1 MYKKLLHYL
10 SITYRRPKL
19 AALCGLLVTALF
31 ASAIPFIQF
40 DNDIKNFLALDHP
53 HRVSNDRLNEV
64 FGSSEMILIGIES
77 DNAYSKETVEY
88 IRWLQGEIEKL
99 NWGYPAK
106 SISGELNISTDEAN
120 MLIDAVNRYEIQGK
134 DALKTLLTNPEQMTN
149 ELFWD
154 ADFSEKIARKMKRT
168 PVERLL
174 QLYKFPVDEIKSVN
188 NTDFIRG
195 EGDKFVV
202 EKLIEPENADNASLQ
217 RMKERVKSW
226 SLYDRLL
233 YSADDRLTVLSV
245 QMNPVDI
252 NLRKQFNIEIEK
264 IIKASPKGNLDVY
277 MAGEP
282 VVTDRVS
289 SSMGDDLKRLLPFVM
304 LVMLI
309 ILYIIFRHYEGVV
322 FPMIAMIFSVIW
334 TLGTM
339 SILGIP
345 MSMVSISIPTVLTA
359 VASAYGI
366 HFMTHYFMSPESG
379 RYESCADSMKVSGLA
394 IVMAALTTA
403 AGFGSLATS
412 DMTHIK
418 NYGII
423 TAIGVFYSLVITVTL
438 IPVFLL
444 LRKNRKPDLAFV
456 KKEGDSR
463 DVSSRF
469 LFFIESKLG
478 GHPGKVLV
486 AGVIIVVISL
496 AGMLSVKVS
505 MNTMDFFQEGSEIKN
520 ADEKLNAKL
529 SGTQLLNINIES
541 SDGSAVITPEVLSKV
556 ESFQKELESKYNL
569 VGKTVSVNDFLKK
582 MNQEM
587 HGGDAVFYKLP
598 ETTQMAKEYLL
609 LYSGD
614 IDNMISKEMDKIRIH
629 LSIRRGSMS
638 DLAEIRG
645 FALEYFGDDFRKSN
659 NVTVNA
665 GGFLDLMIEANILV
679 FKGQISSLALSLVVV
694 SILMYIIFRN
704 IKLTLISLIPLLIG
718 IAMNFGLMGFL
729 NIPLNAATALV
740 ASISIGMGIDYSIH
754 FITQYRNSMEELND
768 VDKAV
773 RKTYE
778 GTGRAI
784 LSNAASV
791 MAGFLVLLFSE
802 FPVIAQC
809 GGLIAFTVTVTGF
822 AAIIVIPAAM
832 RVFNRPASAGKQKVA

>member
-1 MYKKLLHYL
+1 MFKKILHHL
-10 SITYRRPKL
+10 FILYRRPKL

-53 HRVSNDRLNEV
+53 HRISNDRLNEV

-134 DALKTLLTNPEQMTN
+134 DALKILLTNPEQMTN

-154 ADFSEKIARKMKRT
+154 AEFSKKIARKMKRT
-168 PVERLL
+168 PVDRLL

-202 EKLIEPENADNASLQ
+202 EKLIDPENADEVSLGA
-217 RMKERVKSW
+217 MKAKVKSW

-252 NLRKQFNIEIEK
+252 NLRKQFNIEVEK
-264 IIKASPKGNLDVY
+264 ILKNSPRGKLDVY

-289 SSMGDDLKRLLPFVM
+289 SSMGDDLKRLLPFVL

-309 ILYIIFRHYEGVV
+309 ILYLIFRHYEGVV
-322 FPMIAMIFSVIW
+322 FPMVAMIFSVIW
-334 TLGTM
+334 TLGSM

-366 HFMTHYFMSPESG
+366 HFMTHYFMSPENG
-379 RYESCADSMKVSGLA
+379 RYESCVDSMKVSGLA
-394 IVMAALTTA
+394 IIMAALTTVV
-403 AGFGSLATS
+403 GFGSLATS

-423 TAIGVFYSLVITVTL
+423 TALGVFYSLIITVTL
-438 IPVFLL
+438 IPAFLL
-444 LRKNRKPDLAFV
+444 LRKNRKPDLPFV
-456 KKEGDSR
+456 KKEGSSMDF
-463 DVSSRF
+463 SSRF
-469 LFFIESKLG
+469 LLFIESKLG
-478 GHPGKVLV
+478 AHPGKVLIT
-486 AGVIIVVISL
+486 GLIIVGVSL

-541 SDGSAVITPEVLSKV
+541 SDGSAVITPEVLGKV
-556 ESFQKELESKYNL
+556 ETFQREIEAKYGL
-569 VGKTVSVNDFLKK
+569 IGKTVSVNDFLKK

-587 HGGDAVFYKLP
+587 HGGDAGYYKLP
-598 ETTQMAKEYLL
+598 ESTQMAKEYLL

-629 LSIRRGSMS
+629 LSIKRGSMS

-645 FALEYFGDDFRKSN
+645 FALQSFGDDFRKSN

-679 FKGQISSLALSLVVV
+679 FKGQISSLIMSLVIV
-694 SILMYIIFRN
+694 SLLMYLIFRN
-704 IKLTLISLIPLLIG
+704 IRLTLISLIPLLIG

-754 FITQYRNSMEELND
+754 FITQYRNSMEEFND

-832 RVFNRPASAGKQKVA
+832 RVFNRPAAGETERPA

>member
-1 MYKKLLHYL
+1 MFKKILHYL
-10 SITYRRPKL
+10 FAAYRRPKL
-19 AALCGLLVTALF
+19 LALGGVIVTALF

-64 FGSSEMILIGIES
+64 FGSSEIILIGIES
-77 DNAYSKETVEY
+77 DNAYSRETLEY

-106 SISGELNISTDEAN
+106 SISGELKISTDEAN

-134 DALKTLLTNPEQMTN
+134 DALKSLFTNPEQMTN

-154 ADFSEKIARKMKRT
+154 VEFSKKIARKMKRT
-168 PVERLL
+168 SVDRLM

-195 EGDKFVV
+195 EGDRFVV
-202 EKLIEPENADNASLQ
+202 EKLIDAENPDNASLIAL
-217 RMKERVKSW
+217 KSKVKSW

-252 NLRKQFNIEIEK
+252 NLRKEFNIEVEK
-264 IIKASPKGNLDVY
+264 IIKAGPRGNLDVY

-289 SSMGDDLKRLLPFVM
+289 SSMGDDLKRLLPFVL

-309 ILYIIFRHYEGVV
+309 ILYMIFRHYEGVI

-339 SILGIP
+339 SIFGIP

-366 HFMTHYFMSPESG
+366 HFMTHYFMSGESG
-379 RYESCADSMKVSGLA
+379 RNESCVDSMKVSGLA
-394 IVMAALTTA
+394 IVMAALTTVV
-403 AGFGSLATS
+403 GFGSLATS
-412 DMTHIK
+412 DMTHIR

-423 TAIGVFYSLVITVTL
+423 TAVGVFYSLVITVTL
-438 IPVFLL
+438 IPAFLL
-444 LRKNRKPDLAFV
+444 LKKNSKPDLPFV
-456 KKEGDSR
+456 RKEAGSR
-463 DVSSRF
+463 DFSSRF

-478 GHPGKVLV
+478 GHPGKVLI

-496 AGMLSVKVS
+496 AGMLTVNVS

-541 SDGSAVITPEVLSKV
+541 VDGSEVVTPEILGKV
-556 ESFQKELESKYNL
+556 ENFQREIEAKYKL
-569 VGKTVSVNDFLKK
+569 IGKTVSVNDFLKK

-587 HGGDAVFYKLP
+587 HGGDTAYYRLP

-614 IDNMISKEMDKIRIH
+614 IDNMISKDMSKIRIH
-629 LSIRRGSMS
+629 LTMKRGSMS

-645 FALEYFGDDFRKSN
+645 FALKSFDDDFRKSS
-659 NVTVNA
+659 NVTVTPA
-665 GGFLDLMIEANILV
+665 GFLDMMIEANILV
-679 FKGQISSLALSLVVV
+679 FKGQISSLIMSLVVV

-718 IAMNFGLMGFL
+718 IALNFGLMGFL

-740 ASISIGMGIDYSIH
+740 ASVSIGMGIDYSIH
-754 FITQYRNSMEELND
+754 FITQYRNAMEELND

-773 RKTYE
+773 QKTYE

-832 RVFNRPASAGKQKVA
+832 RVFNRPAAGEIKKVA

>member
-1 MYKKLLHYL
+1 MYKKLLNYL
-10 SITYRRPKL
+10 TIIYKKPKL
-19 AALCGLLVTALF
+19 VALCGVLITALF

-53 HRVSNDRLNEV
+53 HRISNDRLNEV

-88 IRWLQGEIEKL
+88 IRWLQSEIEKL

-106 SISGELNISTDEAN
+106 SISGELKISTDEAN
-120 MLIDAVNRYEIQGK
+120 MLVDAVNRYEIQGK
-134 DALKTLLTNPEQMTN
+134 DALKALLTNPEQMTN

-154 ADFSEKIARKMKRT
+154 AEFSKKIARKMKRT
-168 PVERLL
+168 SVDRLL
-174 QLYKFPVDEIKSVN
+174 QLYRFPVDEIKSVN

-202 EKLIEPENADNASLQ
+202 EKLIDPEKADDASLAA
-217 RMKERVKSW
+217 MKDKVKSW
-226 SLYDRLL
+226 PLYDRLL

-252 NLRKQFNIEIEK
+252 NLRKQFNIEVEK
-264 IIKASPKGNLDVY
+264 IIKNSPKGKLDVY

-289 SSMGDDLKRLLPFVM
+289 SSMGDDLKRLLPFVL
-304 LVMLI
+304 LVMLV
-309 ILYIIFRHYEGVV
+309 ILYLIFRHYEGVA
-322 FPMIAMIFSVIW
+322 FPMVAMIFSVIW

-379 RYESCADSMKVSGLA
+379 RYESCVESMKVSGLA
-394 IVMAALTTA
+394 IVMAALTTVV
-403 AGFGSLATS
+403 GFGSLATS
-412 DMTHIK
+412 DMTHIR

-423 TAIGVFYSLVITVTL
+423 TAVGVFYSLVITITL
-438 IPVFLL
+438 IPAFLL
-444 LRKNRKPDLAFV
+444 LRKNRKPDLPFV
-456 KKEGDSR
+456 KKEGSSR
-463 DVSSRF
+463 DLSSRF
-469 LFFIESKLG
+469 LFFIEAKLG
-478 GHPGKVLV
+478 GHPGKVLI
-486 AGVIIVVISL
+486 AGVIIVAISL
-496 AGMLSVKVS
+496 AGMLSIKVS

-520 ADEKLNAKL
+520 ADERLNAKL

-541 SDGSAVITPEVLSKV
+541 KDGSAVITPEVLGKV
-556 ESFQKELESKYNL
+556 ESFQRELEAKYPL

-587 HGGDAVFYKLP
+587 HGGDAAYYRLP
-598 ETTQMAKEYLL
+598 ETTQMAKEYIL

-614 IDNMISKEMDKIRIH
+614 IDNMISKDMSGIRIH
-629 LSIRRGSMS
+629 LSIKRGSMS
-638 DLAEIRG
+638 DLADIRG
-645 FALEYFGDDFRKSN
+645 FSLNSFGADFIRNN
-659 NVTVNA
+659 NVAVTA

-679 FKGQISSLALSLVVV
+679 FKGQISSLLSSLIIVA
-694 SILMYIIFRN
+694 ILMYIIFRSM
-704 IKLTLISLIPLLIG
+704 KLTLVSMIPLAIG

-773 RKTYE
+773 KRTYE

-832 RVFNRPASAGKQKVA
+832 RVFNGSGKSKSSEA